1 MTAVTR
7 QPARASHTQTF
18 AALHIDRRVLTTPSR
33 TIPIANVATVSV
45 GTHVGHRPRLLLLV
59 GAATLAVMA
68 FGATQIGLAA
78 MGTIN
83 IVAVVLGLLA
93 AGLALFALKPDDKTH
108 YLLISSSD
116 GVMTR
121 FAADDRNVLEEVRRL
136 LSERINSGAEAP
148 TYSVNFETGVI
159 ENLSI
164 AAPTATA
171 SSLSAPQPASAA
183 ANGGGR
189 PHPEPAFSNDR
200 AASGAFPRGP
210 APNGAAPT
218 QAPAEVYIDFS
229 ALLPAV
235 VEMYRFY
242 ARQPN
247 AQHLEQRL
255 SELELLM
262 RAGAQTQG
270 QKSRV
275 RELTRDL
282 AHILQA
288 YQPAV
293 QVFERIS
300 GMAA

>member
-7 QPARASHTQTF
+7 QAARASHTQTF

-33 TIPIANVATVSV
+33 TIAIANVATVSV
-45 GTHVGHRPRLLLLV
+45 GTHVEHRPRLILFV
-59 GAATLAVMA
+59 GAVTLAVMA

-83 IVAVVLGLLA
+83 IAAVVLGLLA

-121 FAADDRNVLEEVRRL
+121 FAADDRSVLDEVRRL
-136 LSERINSGAEAP
+136 LSERINSGAETP

-164 AAPTATA
+164 AAPSATA
-171 SSLSAPQPASAA
+171 PSLSAPQPASAA

-200 AASGAFPRGP
+200 APGAFPRGS

>member
-7 QPARASHTQTF
+7 QAARASHTQTF

-33 TIPIANVATVSV
+33 TIAIANVATVSV
-45 GTHVGHRPRLLLLV
+45 GTHVEHRPRLILFV
-59 GAATLAVMA
+59 GAVTLAVMA

-121 FAADDRNVLEEVRRL
+121 FAADDRSVLDEVRRL
-136 LSERINSGAEAP
+136 LSERINSGAETP

-164 AAPTATA
+164 AAPSATA
-171 SSLSAPQPASAA
+171 PSLSAPQPASAA

-200 AASGAFPRGP
+200 APGAFPRGP